1 MAEFTKFDINQYGS
15 QAMAN
20 AQGENDLA
28 MAGMIITFTHV
39 PSGNV
44 IAFKAFITAFN
55 ETYGSDWTSEVV
67 YGRADPI
74 MLFKNTT
81 RKITLAFQI
90 PAMTTGEA
98 YENLGKVQ
106 MLTQFLYPTYKKTG
120 QAQTITQSPLI
131 RIQVMNLLQDAA
143 GKEAVS
149 GDSGQSAPKLY
160 ENYKHGGQGVLGAI
174 GNVTVN
180 HNLEGTHGVVA
191 KGAGGLGGL
200 EAILP
205 KLIEI
210 NLEFTPIHEHPLGWN
225 QCNEFGVGTDGDPSG
240 ALFPYGVQLFDAS
253 DGAKE
258 KCKEEARNAQRSIVA
273 DADADAPLPPGYPEI
288 LAPYAPLPIGY
299 EHLKATPPEDGDDAG
314 EDNQKAEASITA
326 TFAAPETMVTA
337 VEGPVDLLPPSDL
350 TGKKWGY

>member
-15 QAMAN
+15 DAKDPGLNANGEQALAN
-20 AQGENDLA
+20 
-28 MAGMIITFTHV
+28 AGMIITFTHV

-149 GDSGQSAPKLY
+149 GDSGQAAAKLKLY

-191 KGAGGLGGL
+191 KGTGGLGGL

-225 QCNEFGVGTDGDPSG
+225 ESNEFGVGTADDPSG
-240 ALFPYGVQLFDAS
+240 ALFPYGVQLYDAS
-253 DGAKE
+253 DEDKE
-258 KCKEEARNAQRSIVA
+258 KEEAQNAQPSTGANNGA
-273 DADADAPLPPGYPEI
+273 DDPLPEAGAGDNQPDEE
-288 LAPYAPLPIGY
+288 LAP
-299 EHLKATPPEDGDDAG
+299 D
-314 EDNQKAEASITA
+314 
-326 TFAAPETMVTA
+326 PETINTANDDNAITVTKGA
-337 VEGPVDLLPPSDL
+337 D
-350 TGKKWGY
+350 WGIY